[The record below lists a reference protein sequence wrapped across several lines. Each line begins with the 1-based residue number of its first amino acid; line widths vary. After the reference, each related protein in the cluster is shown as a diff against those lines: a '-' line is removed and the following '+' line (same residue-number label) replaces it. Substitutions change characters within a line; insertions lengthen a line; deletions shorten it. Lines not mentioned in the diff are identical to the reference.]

1 MLFMA
6 TPTPKHLLIG
16 AAGHLIVSGAVV
28 WAVDRVRQWRHPARQ
43 YRHEHPTAPTAG
55 DTAVPESSA
64 PVSPVPAG
72 EDWLPAVHREI
83 AELSAFAGYFEKPEA
98 LGRHEGDMADDVFVR
113 LDDLRWLLA
122 DYVLHGARVRRLVEL
137 PVMVE
142 SILGWS
148 ADGSDTQAGLRAAA
162 GDLLSSSRTTNE
174 VMFDWLLTH
183 RVVIPDPDF
192 LDSNALLDR
201 YRRMELEPQLVSS
214 DPLYLLVCLI
224 HDALEAAEQ
233 FDNVEDAMLERFE
246 AQLTKPLA
254 AIELE
259 IAAAMAFNNA
269 LVGMFR
275 DPHPTDAV

>member
-1 MLFMA
+1 MLTMA

-16 AAGHLIVSGAVV
+16 AARHLIVTGAVV
-28 WAVDRVRQWRHPARQ
+28 WAVDTVRHRRRPARRD
-43 YRHEHPTAPTAG
+43 RHDHGTAG
-55 DTAVPESSA
+55 PAADAAEAVHSA
-64 PVSPVPAG
+64 PASPMPTG
-72 EDWLPAVHREI
+72 QDWLPAVHREI
-83 AELSAFAGYFEKPEA
+83 AELGNFAGYFDQAGP
-98 LGRHEGDMADDVFVR
+98 LGKHEGDMADDVFVR

-137 PVMVE
+137 PVLVE

-148 ADGSDTQAGLRAAA
+148 TDGSDAQAGLRAAA
-162 GDLLSSSRTTNE
+162 DDLLSSSRTTNE
-174 VMFDWLLTH
+174 IMFDWLLTH

-201 YRRMELEPQLVSS
+201 YRRMELEPQAVSS
-214 DPLYLLVCLI
+214 DPLYVLVCLI

-246 AQLTKPLA
+246 AQLTKPLT

-259 IAAAMAFNNA
+259 IAAAMTFNNA

-275 DPHPTDAV
+275 DPHPTEAA

>member
-1 MLFMA
+1 MLLMPA
-6 TPTPKHLLIG
+6 RTSKTLLIG
-16 AAGHLIVSGAVV
+16 AASHLIVTGAVV
-28 WAVDRVRQWRHPARQ
+28 WTLDIVRRRT
-43 YRHEHPTAPTAG
+43 RPTDAPTEAP
-55 DTAVPESSA
+55 APIVPVC
-64 PVSPVPAG
+64 PPPAG
-72 EDWLPAVHREI
+72 ADWLPAAQEEI
-83 AELSAFAGYFEKPEA
+83 VELSAFAGYFEQIDGLCGLEN
-98 LGRHEGDMADDVFVR
+98 DMADDVFVR

-137 PVMVE
+137 PVLVE
-142 SILGWS
+142 SVLGWS
-148 ADGSDTQAGLRAAA
+148 PNGSGAQAVLRNSAD
-162 GDLLSSSRTTNE
+162 DLLSSMRTTNE

-201 YRRMELEPQLVSS
+201 YRRMELEPHAVST

-233 FDNVEDAMLERFE
+233 FENVEDAMLERFE

-259 IAAAMAFNNA
+259 IAAAMAFNTA

-275 DPHPTDAV
+275 DPHPTEAA

>member
-1 MLFMA
+1 MA
-6 TPTPKHLLIG
+6 TPTSKHLLIG
-16 AAGHLIVSGAVV
+16 AVRHLIVTGAAV
-28 WAVDRVRQWRHPARQ
+28 WAVDSVRRRGRQAPRDRHGHHAPDPAG
-43 YRHEHPTAPTAG
+43 A
-55 DTAVPESSA
+55 SSE
-64 PVSPVPAG
+64 PLRPVPISPTPVD
-72 EDWLPAVHREI
+72 EDWLPSVHREMT
-83 AELSAFAGYFEKPEA
+83 ELSAFAGYFEQSDA
-98 LGRHEGDMADDVFVR
+98 LVRHEGDMADDVFVR

-137 PVMVE
+137 PVLVE

-148 ADGSDTQAGLRAAA
+148 ADGPDAQAGLRAAA
-162 GDLLSSSRTTNE
+162 DDLLSSSRTTNE
-174 VMFDWLLTH
+174 VMFDWLVTH

-201 YRRMELEPQLVSS
+201 YRRTELEPKAVSS

-275 DPHPTDAV
+275 DPHPTDAA

>member
-1 MLFMA
+1 MFSMA
-6 TPTPKHLLIG
+6 TPTSKHLLIG
-16 AAGHLIVSGAVV
+16 AVRHLIVTGAAV
-28 WAVDRVRQWRHPARQ
+28 WAVDSVRRRGRQAPRDRHDHHAPDPVGPSAEAVRPIPISPDPAD
-43 YRHEHPTAPTAG
+43 A
-55 DTAVPESSA
+55 
-64 PVSPVPAG
+64 
-72 EDWLPAVHREI
+72 DWLPSVHREM
-83 AELSAFAGYFEKPEA
+83 AELSAFAGYFEQSDA
-98 LGRHEGDMADDVFVR
+98 LVRHEGDMADDVFVR

-137 PVMVE
+137 PVLVE
-142 SILGWS
+142 SVLGWS
-148 ADGSDTQAGLRAAA
+148 ADGPDAQAGLRAAA
-162 GDLLSSSRTTNE
+162 DDLLSSSRTTNE

-201 YRRMELEPQLVSS
+201 YRRMELEPKAVSS

-246 AQLTKPLA
+246 AQLTKPLT

-275 DPHPTDAV
+275 DPHPTDAA

>member
-1 MLFMA
+1 MPA
-6 TPTPKHLLIG
+6 STPKHLLMG
-16 AAGHLIVSGAVV
+16 AARHLIVTGVAVWV
-28 WAVDRVRQWRHPARQ
+28 VDSVRRRARSTRDATDHHAADAGCPAQ
-43 YRHEHPTAPTAG
+43 P
-55 DTAVPESSA
+55 A
-64 PVSPVPAG
+64 PVCLPDG
-72 EDWLPAVHREI
+72 EDWLPNVHREI
-83 AELSAFAGYFEKPEA
+83 AELNAFAGYFEQSDTF
-98 LGRHEGDMADDVFVR
+98 GRHEGDMADDVFVR

-137 PVMVE
+137 PVLVE
-142 SILGWS
+142 SILGFS
-148 ADGSDTQAGLRAAA
+148 SPNSDAQGRLRATAH
-162 GDLLSSSRTTNE
+162 DLLSSVRATNE

-201 YRRMELEPQLVSS
+201 YRRMELEPQSVSS

-259 IAAAMAFNNA
+259 IAAAVAFNNS
-269 LVGMFR
+269 LVGVFR
-275 DPHPTDAV
+275 DPHPTEAA

>member
-1 MLFMA
+1 MLLMIG
-6 TPTPKHLLIG
+6 PSPKHFLIG
-16 AAGHLIVSGAVV
+16 TARHLIVTGAAL
-28 WAVDRVRQWRHPARQ
+28 WALDRARRRARPADVADDSP
-43 YRHEHPTAPTAG
+43 EPIAPFC
-55 DTAVPESSA
+55 PL
-64 PVSPVPAG
+64 PAD
-72 EDWLPAVHREI
+72 EDWLPTVHREI
-83 AELSAFAGYFEKPEA
+83 AELGAFAGYFEQYDA
-98 LGRHEGDMADDVFVR
+98 ISGHEGDLADAVFVR

-137 PVMVE
+137 PVLVE
-142 SILGWS
+142 SILGWP
-148 ADGSDTQAGLRAAA
+148 AGGSDAQAGLRVAAS
-162 GDLLSSSRTTNE
+162 DLLSSIRATNE

-201 YRRMELEPQLVSS
+201 YRRVELEPHVVSS

-233 FDNVEDAMLERFE
+233 FENVEDATLERFE

-269 LVGMFR
+269 LVGLSR
-275 DPHPTDAV
+275 DPHPTEAA

>member
-1 MLFMA
+1 
-6 TPTPKHLLIG
+6 
-16 AAGHLIVSGAVV
+16 
-28 WAVDRVRQWRHPARQ
+28 
-43 YRHEHPTAPTAG
+43 
-55 DTAVPESSA
+55 
-64 PVSPVPAG
+64 
-72 EDWLPAVHREI
+72 
-83 AELSAFAGYFEKPEA
+83 
-98 LGRHEGDMADDVFVR
+98 MADDAFVR

-137 PVMVE
+137 PVLVE

-148 ADGSDTQAGLRAAA
+148 ADGSDAQTGLRAAA

-233 FDNVEDAMLERFE
+233 FGPEQSDVEDAMLERFE

-254 AIELE
+254 AVELE

-275 DPHPTDAV
+275 DPHPTDAA

>member
-1 MLFMA
+1 MLSMA
-6 TPTPKHLLIG
+6 TPTSKHLLIG
-16 AAGHLIVSGAVV
+16 AVRHLIVTGAAV
-28 WAVDRVRQWRHPARQ
+28 WAVDSVRRRGRQAPRDRHDHHAPDLVGPSAEAVRPIPISPDPAD
-43 YRHEHPTAPTAG
+43 A
-55 DTAVPESSA
+55 
-64 PVSPVPAG
+64 
-72 EDWLPAVHREI
+72 DWLPSVHREM
-83 AELSAFAGYFEKPEA
+83 AELSAFAGYFEQSDA
-98 LGRHEGDMADDVFVR
+98 LVRHEGDMADDVFVR

-137 PVMVE
+137 PVLVE
-142 SILGWS
+142 SVLGWS
-148 ADGSDTQAGLRAAA
+148 ADGPDAQAGLRAAA
-162 GDLLSSSRTTNE
+162 DDLLSSSRTTNE

-201 YRRMELEPQLVSS
+201 YRRMELEPKAVSS

-246 AQLTKPLA
+246 AQLTKPLT

-275 DPHPTDAV
+275 DPHPTDAA

>member
-1 MLFMA
+1 MA
-6 TPTPKHLLIG
+6 TPTPKHLLAG
-16 AAGHLIVSGAVV
+16 AARHLIVTGAVV
-28 WAVDRVRQWRHPARQ
+28 WAVDSVRRRGRPARRD
-43 YRHEHPTAPTAG
+43 RHNTRATGPAG
-55 DTAVPESSA
+55 DTAQAVRPVPI
-64 PVSPVPAG
+64 SPAPAG
-72 EDWLPAVHREI
+72 EDWLPTVHREI
-83 AELSAFAGYFEKPEA
+83 AELSAFAGYFEQSDT

-137 PVMVE
+137 PVLVE
-142 SILGWS
+142 S
-148 ADGSDTQAGLRAAA
+148 GLRAAA
-162 GDLLSSSRTTNE
+162 ADLLSSIRTTNE

-201 YRRMELEPQLVSS
+201 YRRMELEPHAVSS

-259 IAAAMAFNNA
+259 IAAAMAFNNT

-275 DPHPTDAV
+275 DPHPTDAA

>member
-1 MLFMA
+1 MA
-6 TPTPKHLLIG
+6 TPSPKHLLIG
-16 AAGHLIVSGAVV
+16 AARHLIVTGAAVL
-28 WAVDRVRQWRHPARQ
+28 AVDILRRRRVARPPHHDNRPSDAGRPAR
-43 YRHEHPTAPTAG
+43 PATI
-55 DTAVPESSA
+55 
-64 PVSPVPAG
+64 SPLPSG
-72 EDWLPAVHREI
+72 EDWLPTVHREI
-83 AELSAFAGYFEKPEA
+83 AELSSFAGYFEHSGV

-137 PVMVE
+137 PVLIE
-142 SILGWS
+142 SILGSS
-148 ADGSDTQAGLRAAA
+148 ADGSDAQPGLRASAD
-162 GDLLSSSRTTNE
+162 DLLSSSRATNE

-183 RVVIPDPDF
+183 RVVIPDPDY

-201 YRRMELEPQLVSS
+201 YRRMELEPQAVSS

-233 FDNVEDAMLERFE
+233 FENVEDAMLERFE

-269 LVGMFR
+269 LVGTFR
-275 DPHPTDAV
+275 DAHPTEAA

>member
-1 MLFMA
+1 MA

-16 AAGHLIVSGAVV
+16 AARHLIVTGAVAWTV
-28 WAVDRVRQWRHPARQ
+28 DSVRRRKRAARRDCQDHRTTGLACDTVEAVRSTPA
-43 YRHEHPTAPTAG
+43 APC
-55 DTAVPESSA
+55 
-64 PVSPVPAG
+64 SPLPAG
-72 EDWLPAVHREI
+72 EDWLPTVHREI
-83 AELSAFAGYFEKPEA
+83 AELGAFAGYFDQSDS

-137 PVMVE
+137 PVLVE
-142 SILGWS
+142 S
-148 ADGSDTQAGLRAAA
+148 GLRAVAA
-162 GDLLSSSRTTNE
+162 DLLSSIRTTNE

-192 LDSNALLDR
+192 VDTNALLDR
-201 YRRMELEPQLVSS
+201 YRRMELEPHAISS

-233 FDNVEDAMLERFE
+233 FENVEDAMLERFE

-275 DPHPTDAV
+275 DPHPTDAA